1 MAGTLGDLKTRIL
14 YETNK
19 SGADFDFGV
28 TNAIVTAII
37 YMEQNHPWMFV
48 KQAFFTID
56 AGTNFFTFPD
66 DFNELID
73 AKYAVVSPPFPAPLS
88 SYVYYGVRQGFTAIP
103 FDDLNSLFN
112 NGAENGL
119 PTKYAT
125 LGNLFYV
132 YPLAASDTPV
142 LITYRYKDAVY
153 PEANNE
159 VSIWFNDQTIDALRN
174 KALEIFY
181 RDTLQ
186 SPDLA
191 NSYIPIVED
200 YINTIKRKNSSKT
213 VYNILSI

>member
-1 MAGTLGDLKTRIL
+1 MAGTLGDLKARIL

-19 SGADFDFGV
+19 SGADFDAGV

-37 YMEQNHPWMFV
+37 YMEQNHPWIFA
-48 KQAFFTID
+48 KQGSFTIASGD
-56 AGTNFFTFPD
+56 NFFTFPD

-73 AKYAVVSPPFPAPLS
+73 AKYGIVSIDSGGNTSTVL
-88 SYVYYGVRQGFTAIP
+88 YGARQGFTSLP
-103 FDDLNSLFN
+103 YDDLNSLYTN
-112 NGAENGL
+112 SAETGY

-132 YPLAASDTPV
+132 YPIQSSDTPIF
-142 LITYRYKDAVY
+142 ITYRYKDAVY
-153 PEANNE
+153 PQANDDT
-159 VSIWFNDQTIDALRN
+159 SIWFNDQTIDALRN

-186 SPDLA
+186 SPEIA
-191 NSYIPIVED
+191 NGYVPIVED